1 MNPAHLTIL
10 ATVATLGNMAIA
22 HTLGHGAAAGLRW
35 TIGQAAALAALY
47 AAAVIATA

>member
-1 MNPAHLTIL
+1 MNPTHLAIL